1 MLDRWTM
8 HWSQTPLNRAAAVL
22 ARWRVRPVQVTLA
35 GFAIGMLA
43 VPLLAAEAYGVALV
57 VILANRLADGLDGA
71 LARHTGTGSDAGGF
85 LDIVL
90 DFLFYAAV
98 VVGFALA
105 EPSVNALPAV
115 ILLFAFVGTGSSFLA
130 FAIMAARHR
139 LERPNFPHK
148 AFFYLDGLTE
158 GTETILA
165 FVLFCLWPQAF
176 PLLALIFAAACL
188 LTATTRVWGGY
199 RTLRAQQRDPHQ
211 GASETAGGQGG
222 EV

>member
-8 HWSQTPLNRAAAVL
+8 PWSQAPLKRGAVLL
-22 ARWRVRPVQVTLA
+22 ARWRVRPVQVTLG

-43 VPLLAAEAYGVALV
+43 MPLLAAEAYGLALV
-57 VILANRLADGLDGA
+57 AILANRLADGLDGA
-71 LARHTGTGSDAGGF
+71 LARHAGAGSDAGGF

-165 FVLFCLWPQAF
+165 FVIFCLWPQAF
-176 PLLALIFAAACL
+176 PMLALVFAGACL
-188 LTATTRVWGGY
+188 LTAATRSWGGY
-199 RTLRAQQRDPHQ
+199 RSLAALEREGHAAA
-211 GASETAGGQGG
+211 GAHREEGGGA
-222 EV
+222 